1 MMEPLFGSN
10 PLPPG
15 IASPGFGWFQLPLS
29 LTSRPPI
36 TPGTFS
42 AVPNVSLTPQTQA
55 VAQPISQET
64 YGYGGGI
71 PAGATSGFMGQTIAP
86 AAFGVGTAVPGF
98 GVPELGTVQGLL
110 TLVAMRRGQP
120 TGPTNDNEIEE
131 FIYDALEFLPGSNE
145 VEVRCEGGRATVTGS
160 VPHKRLKRD
169 VGEIAWAI
177 PAINDV
183 QNNVTITARRRRAQA
198 REAETPQQTARKQG

>member
-1 MMEPLFGSN
+1 MVEPFFGSN

-15 IASPGFGWFQLPLS
+15 LSSPGFGWFQLPLS
-29 LTSRPPI
+29 FANRPPLAA
-36 TPGTFS
+36 GTLT
-42 AVPNVSLTPQTQA
+42 AVPNVSLAPQT
-55 VAQPISQET
+55 VVPPMSQEV
-64 YGYGGGI
+64 YGYGN
-71 PAGATSGFMGQTIAP
+71 AP
-86 AAFGVGTAVPGF
+86 QPAFGFGTPVPAF
-98 GVPELGTVQGLL
+98 GMPEIGTVQGLL
-110 TLVAMRRGQP
+110 TLVAMRRGQQN
-120 TGPTNDNEIEE
+120 GPTTDNEIEE

-145 VEVRCEGGRATVTGS
+145 VEVRCEAGRATLTGS

-198 REAETPQQTARKQG
+198 REAETPQQAARKQG

>member
-1 MMEPLFGSN
+1 MVEPFFGSN

-15 IASPGFGWFQLPLS
+15 LASPGFGWFQLPLS
-29 LTSRPPI
+29 FANRPPL
-36 TPGTFS
+36 TPGTLT
-42 AVPNVSLTPQTQA
+42 AVPNVSLAPQT
-55 VAQPISQET
+55 VVPPMSQEM
-64 YGYGGGI
+64 YGYGN
-71 PAGATSGFMGQTIAP
+71 ATQP
-86 AAFGVGTAVPGF
+86 AAFGVGAAVPAF
-98 GVPELGTVQGLL
+98 GMPEIGTVQGLL
-110 TLVAMRRGQP
+110 TLVAMRRGQQN
-120 TGPTNDNEIEE
+120 GPTTDNEIEE

-145 VEVRCEGGRATVTGS
+145 VEVRCEAGRATLTGS

-183 QNNVTITARRRRAQA
+183 QNNATITARRRRAQA

>member
-1 MMEPLFGSN
+1 MMEPFFGSN

-15 IASPGFGWFQLPLS
+15 IASPALGWFQLPLS
-29 LTSRPPI
+29 LTNRPAI
-36 TPGTFS
+36 SQATLS
-42 AVPNVSLTPQTQA
+42 ALPNVSLSPQT
-55 VAQPISQET
+55 VAQPMSQEV
-64 YGYGGGI
+64 YGYGGAIPAAPASGFGTPVPVFGI
-71 PAGATSGFMGQTIAP
+71 PEI
-86 AAFGVGTAVPGF
+86 
-98 GVPELGTVQGLL
+98 GTVQGLL
-110 TLVAMRRGQP
+110 ALVAMRRGQQ

-145 VEVRCEGGRATVTGS
+145 VEIRCEGGRATLTGS

-183 QNNVTITARRRRAQA
+183 QNNLTITARRRRTQG

>member
-15 IASPGFGWFQLPLS
+15 VASPGFGWFQLPLS
-29 LTSRPPI
+29 SLTNRPPI
-36 TPGTFS
+36 NPGALT
-42 AVPNVSLTPQTQA
+42 AVPNVSLGPQT
-55 VAQPISQET
+55 VAQPMSQEV
-64 YGYGGGI
+64 YGYGGAM
-71 PAGATSGFMGQTIAP
+71 PTAAASGFMGQAIAP
-86 AAFGVGTAVPGF
+86 ATFGVGTPVPVL
-98 GVPELGTVQGLL
+98 GVSEIGTVQGLL

-131 FIYDALEFLPGSNE
+131 FVYDAFEFLPASNE
-145 VEVRCEGGRATVTGS
+145 VEVRCEGGRVTLTGS

-169 VGEIAWAI
+169 VGEIVWAI

-183 QNNVTITARRRRAQA
+183 QNNVTITARRRRAPA
-198 REAETPQQTARKQG
+198 REAEAPQAARKAG

>member
-1 MMEPLFGSN
+1 MVEPLFGSN

-15 IASPGFGWFQLPLS
+15 LTSPGFGWFQLPLS
-29 LTSRPPI
+29 LASRPPL
-36 TPGTFS
+36 TPGTLT
-42 AVPNVSLTPQTQA
+42 ALPNVSLGPQT
-55 VAQPISQET
+55 VVPPISQEV
-64 YGYGGGI
+64 YGYGNVPQ
-71 PAGATSGFMGQTIAP
+71 PATF
-86 AAFGVGTAVPGF
+86 GF
-98 GVPELGTVQGLL
+98 GPSVPAFSMPEIGTVQGLL
-110 TLVAMRRGQP
+110 ALVAMRRGQQN
-120 TGPTNDNEIEE
+120 GPTTDNEIEE
-131 FIYDALEFLPGSNE
+131 FIYDALEFLPGSND
-145 VEVRCEGGRATVTGS
+145 VEVRCEAGRATLTGS

>member
-1 MMEPLFGSN
+1 MVEPFFGSN

-15 IASPGFGWFQLPLS
+15 LTSPGFGWFQLPLS
-29 LTSRPPI
+29 FANRPPL
-36 TPGTFS
+36 TPGTLT
-42 AVPNVSLTPQTQA
+42 AVPNVSLAPQT
-55 VAQPISQET
+55 VVPPMSQEV
-64 YGYGGGI
+64 YGYGNA
-71 PAGATSGFMGQTIAP
+71 PQP
-86 AAFGVGTAVPGF
+86 AAFGFATPVPGF
-98 GVPELGTVQGLL
+98 GIPEIGTVQGLL
-110 TLVAMRRGQP
+110 TLVAMRRGQQN
-120 TGPTNDNEIEE
+120 GPTTDNEIEE
-131 FIYDALEFLPGSNE
+131 FIYDALEFLPGSND
-145 VEVRCEGGRATVTGS
+145 VEVRCEAGRATLTGS